1 MASLSYKTIMWIL
14 PDAIFLIVV
23 LVSIAGVIT
32 SFAVT
37 KVDVKDGEANIAIH
51 RLYFSPNSFSE
62 YDEKIGRFYH
72 GRIDATKINDETVE
86 SALSYGNVV
95 MAARFNFESPLE
107 FTGTGV
113 TEKTASAYIN
123 REKYQT
129 EWIVF
134 AMLAEEGVR
143 GKTVNSYREY
153 RYVSSKGRSLPLG
166 TVVLMP
172 K

>member
-1 MASLSYKTIMWIL
+1 MTSLSYKTIMWIL

-23 LVSIAGVIT
+23 LVTIVGVIA

-62 YDEKIGRFYH
+62 YDGQIRRFYH
-72 GRIDATKINDETVE
+72 GRINTAKINDERVE
-86 SALSYGNVV
+86 SALSYGNAV
-95 MAARFNFESPLE
+95 MAARFNFESPSA
-107 FTGTGV
+107 FDGTGV
-113 TEKTASAYIN
+113 TEKTAYIN

-134 AMLAEEGVR
+134 AQLAEAGVR

-153 RYVSSKGRSLPLG
+153 RYVSSEGRSLPLG